1 MSTTDQPSTEQI
13 KETLTKKEPTSNPKH
28 TRLEDIQAMVLG
40 TLIISLGVNLFIQTG
55 LLSGGSAGLAFLIQ
69 YSTSFSF
76 GQAFFVINLP
86 FYVLAIIHF
95 GWEFTLKTFFAVFC
109 LSVFSD
115 LTAMMISFESV
126 NPIYASVVGGSLIG
140 VGFLMLFRH
149 NASLG
154 GLNILARYVAEKYGI
169 SMGKFQMVADCCIV
183 LLSVFVVDFTLIA
196 ISIVGAVA
204 LNMIIAVNHKPGR
217 YMGNV

>member
-1 MSTTDQPSTEQI
+1 MSTVG
-13 KETLTKKEPTSNPKH
+13 TKKSQKH
-28 TRLEDIQAMVLG
+28 TRLEDAQAMILG
-40 TLIISLGVNLFIQTG
+40 TLIISLGVNLFIQAG

-126 NPIYASVVGGSLIG
+126 NPIYASIVGGSL
-140 VGFLMLFRH
+140 M
-149 NASLG
+149 
-154 GLNILARYVAEKYGI
+154 KYGI

-183 LLSVFVVDFTLIA
+183 LLSVFVVDYTLIA

>member
-1 MSTTDQPSTEQI
+1 MSTAE
-13 KETLTKKEPTSNPKH
+13 KKSPNSAKH
-28 TRLEDIQAMVLG
+28 TRLEDMQAMVLG

-55 LLSGGSAGLAFLIQ
+55 LLSGGTAGLAFLIQ
-69 YSTSFSF
+69 YSTPFSF

-86 FYVLAIIHF
+86 FYVLAVVRF

-109 LSVFSD
+109 LSMFSD
-115 LTAMMISFESV
+115 LTAAMVSFESV
-126 NPIYASVVGGSLIG
+126 NPIYASIVGGSLIG

-154 GLNILARYVAEKYGI
+154 GLNVVARYMAEKYGI
-169 SMGKFQMVADCCIV
+169 SMGKFQMAVDCIIV
-183 LLSVFVVDFTLIA
+183 MLSIFVVDYTLIA
-196 ISIVGAVA
+196 ISIVGAIA

>member
-1 MSTTDQPSTEQI
+1 MSTT
-13 KETLTKKEPTSNPKH
+13 ETPKLDIPKTSKH
-28 TRLEDIQAMVLG
+28 SRLEDMQAMVLG

-55 LLSGGSAGLAFLIQ
+55 LLSGGTAGLAFLIQ

-86 FYVLAIIHF
+86 FYVLALVRF

-109 LSVFSD
+109 LSMFSD
-115 LTAMMISFESV
+115 LTAAMVSFESV
-126 NPIYASVVGGSLIG
+126 NPVYASIVGGSLIG

-154 GLNILARYVAEKYGI
+154 GLNILARYVAEKYSI
-169 SMGKFQMVADCCIV
+169 SMGKFQMVVDCGIV
-183 LLSVFVVDFTLIA
+183 LLSIFVVDYTLIA